1 LKYLPSRRAAL
12 KGLLNGA
19 AVAVGLPLLDIFLDG
34 NGQALAGTGAPLPT
48 RFGVWFWGLGINP
61 PRWIPDK
68 VGPDYDLKVELAP
81 IKPLQSK
88 INVFSNFPVTL
99 DGQPNFPHGS
109 GGTGIRTG
117 MAMTASGSFPGP
129 TFDVLIGDVVGT
141 RTRFRSLD
149 VSAVGDAR
157 NTQSGRGNGNMNPSE
172 GSPVALY
179 TRIFGPGF
187 KDPNSATF
195 TPDPLVMARRSVLS
209 GIEEQRKAFERQL
222 GTSDKQRLDQYFTSL
237 RQLEK
242 QLDIEMT
249 KPQPMEACSIPAKP
263 TEAAVNAQ
271 IENVLINHK
280 LMTQLLVMA
289 MACDQTRVFNM
300 YFNNGTSSLTRAGST
315 TTHHQLTHEEQLD
328 ERLGYQ
334 PNVTFFVEKIM
345 GAWVDFITALDSQK
359 EGDGTLLDHTLVFA
373 HSETDFAKFHSI
385 DSIPM
390 MTAGS
395 GSGRIKTGIHVKGMG
410 TPASRLGLTLQQ
422 VMGVSVDKWGAGSMQ
437 TNKPITEIL
446 V

>member
-1 LKYLPSRRAAL
+1 MRFQPSRRTAL

-19 AVAVGLPLLDIFLDG
+19 AVAVALPLLDIFLDG
-34 NGQALAGTGAPLPT
+34 NGRALADTGAPLPT
-48 RFGVWFWGLGINP
+48 RFGTWFWGLGVNP

-68 VGPDYDLKVELAP
+68 VGADYDLKVELAP
-81 IKPLQSK
+81 IKPYQGK
-88 INVFSNFPVTL
+88 VNVFSNFPAPL
-99 DGQPNFPHGS
+99 DGQPNYPHIS
-109 GGTGIRTG
+109 GGTAIRTG
-117 MAMTASGSFPGP
+117 MATAGQGFPGP
-129 TFDVLIGDVVGT
+129 SFDVLIGDVVGT

-172 GSPVALY
+172 GSPVELY

-209 GIEEQRKAFERQL
+209 GVEEQRKAFEAQL
-222 GTSDKQRLDQYFTSL
+222 GASDKQRLDQYFTSL

-242 QLDIEMT
+242 QLDIELT
-249 KPQPMEACSIPAKP
+249 KPQPLEACRVPSKP
-263 TEAAVNAQ
+263 TEAPVNAQ
-271 IENVLINHK
+271 IENVLVNHK

-300 YFNNGTSSLTRAGST
+300 YFNNGASSLTRVGST

-328 ERLGYQ
+328 QRLGYQ
-334 PNVTFFVEKIM
+334 PNVTFFVENIM
-345 GAWVDFITALDSQK
+345 AAWVDFIAALDAMK
-359 EGDGTLLDHTLVFA
+359 EGDGTLLDHSLVFA
-373 HSETDFAKFHSI
+373 HSETDFAKFHTV

-395 GSGRIKTGIHVKGMG
+395 AGGRIKTGIHVKGMG
-410 TPASRLGLTLQQ
+410 TPVSRVGLTLQQ
-422 VMGVSVDKWGAGSMQ
+422 VMGVPVDKWGTGSMQ

-446 V
+446 I